1 MKLKSLLALGGLLF
15 AAAQPAHAQAYRVG
29 DTVQNFTLTDRA
41 TGRPVSLADFSGKI
55 VFLEWFAWWC
65 PFCQAAAPQ
74 VRTGIVD
81 YYASRG
87 GNPAG
92 LPVLHVAVN
101 LQSGQETQTQQFISA
116 YGLGQTLNDFNRALA
131 DRFQTGGQPIFAI
144 INGVAGSASHR
155 QWELVFSQLGYGSTQ
170 APIADFRRAIDGVRA
185 AAPVAPPPTPVTP
198 PTVAAPALA
207 AGPRDLTVRP
217 GQLAQFF
224 AVNTGGTA
232 TQEWRRD
239 GVLIPGATGAVLAL
253 ENATP
258 AHAGRYT
265 VTLANATGTATAS
278 ATLTVQSGVES
289 RLINVATR
297 ALAGLG
303 GEALIPGF
311 VIAGGPKTVLVR
323 AAGPALTGFG
333 VADALADPRLEL
345 FSGERTIGANDDWSA
360 AANAAE
366 IAAAGAR
373 TGAFPF
379 AAGAR
384 DAALLVTLPPG
395 AYTVRAG
402 GAGTTTGVALV
413 EIYDAD
419 APGATDRGGFVNLA
433 TRGLA
438 GAGANVMI
446 PGYVISGTAAKTLLI
461 RAAGPALA
469 GFGVVGALADP
480 AITLFA
486 GEQTL
491 LANDNWGDAPNV
503 ALLRAAATRVG
514 AFALAEGS
522 KDSAMLVTLP
532 PGAYTVSASG
542 ANGSAGVALVEIY
555 EVP

>member
-1 MKLKSLLALGGLLF
+1 MKLHPLLVLLLALAGTAL
-15 AAAQPAHAQAYRVG
+15 PAQAQRYRTG

-41 TGRPVSLADFSGKI
+41 TGRAVSLADFAGKI

-74 VRTGIVD
+74 VRSGIVD
-81 YYASRG
+81 YYSARG

-101 LQSGQETQTQQFISA
+101 LQGGQEPQTQQFVSA
-116 YGLGQTLNDFNRALA
+116 YGLGQTLNDFNRTVA

-144 INGVAGSASHR
+144 INGVAGSGSHR

-185 AAPVAPPPTPVTP
+185 AAPVVPPPVTP

-224 AVNTGGTA
+224 AVNAGGA
-232 TQEWRRD
+232 AAHEWRRD
-239 GVLIPGATGAVLAL
+239 GVPIPGATGPVLAL
-253 ENATP
+253 ENVTA
-258 AHAGRYT
+258 AQAGRYT
-265 VTLANATGTATAS
+265 VTLANATGTATAA
-278 ATLTVQSGVES
+278 ATLAVQAGAES
-289 RLINVATR
+289 RLVNVATR

-311 VIAGGPKTVLVR
+311 VIAGGPKTVLIR
-323 AAGPALTGFG
+323 AAGPALMGFG

-345 FSGERTIGANDDWSA
+345 FDGTRTIGANDDWSA
-360 AANAAE
+360 AANATE

-373 TGAFPF
+373 TGAFPL

-384 DAALLVTLPPG
+384 DAALLITLAPG

-402 GAGTTTGVALV
+402 GAGQTTGVALV

-419 APGATDRGGFVNLA
+419 AQDAAGRGSFVNLA

-446 PGYVISGTAAKTLLI
+446 PGYVITGTAAKTLLI

-469 GFGVVGALADP
+469 GFGVAGALPDP
-480 AITLFA
+480 AIALFA
-486 GEQTL
+486 GEEML
-491 LANDNWGDAPNV
+491 LANDNWGDAPNA
-503 ALLRAAATRVG
+503 ALLRAATARVG

-522 KDSAMLVTLP
+522 KDAALLVTLP

-542 ANGSAGVALVEIY
+542 AGGSAGVALVEIY